1 MDLVTG
7 SGLAE
12 LPARKWFTDHFG
24 KQGLLL
30 KLLNSKTKM
39 NGGGSAKDRCLR
51 REFALRIFQQHPI
64 TLMLIKAGMEWGTGS
79 ERGKFHVEIWFLD
92 HLKRPVH
99 SLIHLNL
106 KAQMNGGNFAEG
118 TCLRREYALQ
128 IFQLLQAKLTPSL
141 AGWACPIG
149 SGEISLSKAIF

>member
-64 TLMLIKAGMEWGTGS
+64 TLMLIKAGMEWATGLGMEENQ
-79 ERGKFHVEIWFLD
+79 ERILEVKKYKFSSIL
-92 HLKRPVH
+92 
-99 SLIHLNL
+99 SL
-106 KAQMNGGNFAEG
+106 F
-118 TCLRREYALQ
+118 
-128 IFQLLQAKLTPSL
+128 
-141 AGWACPIG
+141 
-149 SGEISLSKAIF
+149 